1 LKHISRVIFLLI
13 KKNNEIA
20 SLKLV
25 QPLKYKKYMSD
36 DFDLLETNSNEKT
49 EKVDVNWG
57 KSIDTMKSKL
67 AQEDDPQSRQK
78 ILNATLDDV
87 VHMAEKDRSTL
98 LDAIKDLTDYQ
109 DEVGIMFEKFSAL
122 NPSEQKVIDDAQ
134 KGLERAR
141 IELEDAEN
149 KADTWW
155 NNLWGRK
162 SKIKKEQAEFKE
174 AEKVRAGADNEAK
187 ALFQLRIENADIQ
200 TLLSELSYKSQAAV
214 TRLKNREVE
223 IKEVEEKLKV
233 AIVEASKNHTKALEK
248 KKEVEV
254 KLEEQYALL
263 KQSRQELDEIA
274 DKQSPEYSEAIGK
287 MTTIEQK
294 VEELEGLKNAYTTL
308 AASKDSFV
316 HKHNL
321 TIKVLTSLR
330 SNLQTH
336 RAKLKS
342 DTEERL
348 KYYDGYIVAL
358 KARTDQEFA
367 AILEHLGVKTDEHIG
382 ETLASMHSASAK
394 ARQEMMENIPVH
406 EKVMSGV
413 YGSYAEALHEIRK
426 KDIDIQK
433 NFADRYGIDMK
444 EIFEDYYKADAN
456 APKDTDDA
464 PTEKAV
470 PDSSNDDMLS

>member
-1 LKHISRVIFLLI
+1 
-13 KKNNEIA
+13 
-20 SLKLV
+20 
-25 QPLKYKKYMSD
+25 MSD

-57 KSIDTMKSKL
+57 KAIDSMKSKL
-67 AQEDDPQSRQK
+67 AQEDDPQVRQK

-87 VHMAEKDRSTL
+87 VNMAEKDRTTL

-109 DEVGIMFEKFSAL
+109 DEVGIIFEKFSSL
-122 NPSEQKVIDDAQ
+122 NADEQKIIDDAQ
-134 KGLERAR
+134 KALERAR
-141 IELEDAEN
+141 IELEDAQN
-149 KADTWW
+149 KPDTWW

-162 SKIKKEQAEFKE
+162 SKIAKAEQELKE
-174 AEKVRAGADNEAK
+174 AEKVRAGADNRAK
-187 ALFQLRIENADIQ
+187 AMFQERIESADVQ
-200 TLLSELSYKSQAAV
+200 TLLSELSFKSQAAV
-214 TRLKNREVE
+214 TRLKEREVE
-223 IKEVEEKLKV
+223 IKEVEDKLQV
-233 AIVEASKNHTKALEK
+233 AIVEATKNHTKALEK
-248 KKEVEV
+248 KKEVEGQ
-254 KLEEQYALL
+254 LEEQYALL
-263 KQSRQELDEIA
+263 KQARQELEEIA
-274 DKQSPEYSEAIGK
+274 DKQSAEYAQAIGK
-287 MTTIEQK
+287 VTKLEQK

-382 ETLASMHSASAK
+382 ETLAAMHTASAK
-394 ARQEMMENIPVH
+394 ARQEMMDNIPVH
-406 EKVMSGV
+406 EKVMQGV
-413 YGSYAEALHEIRK
+413 YSSYAEALQEIRN
-426 KDIDIQK
+426 KDSEIQK

-444 EIFEDYYKADAN
+444 ELFEDYYKADAN
-456 APKDTDDA
+456 APTGDDT
-464 PTEKAV
+464 P
-470 PDSSNDDMLS
+470 SNDSEPETNDDDLLS

>member
-1 LKHISRVIFLLI
+1 
-13 KKNNEIA
+13 
-20 SLKLV
+20 
-25 QPLKYKKYMSD
+25 MSD
-36 DFDLLETNSNEKT
+36 DFDLLETSSNEKT

-57 KSIDTMKSKL
+57 KAIDTMKSKL
-67 AQEDDPQSRQK
+67 SQEDDPEVRQK

-87 VHMAEKDRSTL
+87 VHMAEKDRTTL

-109 DEVGIMFEKFSAL
+109 DEVGIIFEKFSSL
-122 NPSEQKVIDDAQ
+122 NATEQKVIDDAQ

-149 KADTWW
+149 KPDTWW

-162 SKIKKEQAEFKE
+162 SKIKKEQEEFKT
-174 AEKVRAGADNEAK
+174 AEKVRAGADNKAK
-187 ALFQLRIENADIQ
+187 AMFQERIESADIQ

-214 TRLKNREVE
+214 SRLKNREVE
-223 IKEVEEKLKV
+223 IKEVEEKLKD

-248 KKEVEV
+248 KKEVEA

-263 KQSRQELDEIA
+263 KQARQELEDIA
-274 DKQSPEYSEAIGK
+274 DKQSPEYSDAIGK
-287 MTTIEQK
+287 MTALEQK

-348 KYYDGYIVAL
+348 KYYDGYVVAL

-382 ETLASMHSASAK
+382 ETLASMHTASAK
-394 ARQEMMENIPVH
+394 ARQDMMDNIPVH
-406 EKVMSGV
+406 EKVMQGV
-413 YGSYAEALHEIRK
+413 YSSYAEALQEIRA
-426 KDIDIQK
+426 KDSDIQK
-433 NFADRYGIDMK
+433 NFAERYGIDMK
-444 EIFEDYYKADAN
+444 EIFEDYYKADPNKA
-456 APKDTDDA
+456 AQGDGGEGDKPSPKPEA
-464 PTEKAV
+464 
-470 PDSSNDDMLS
+470 NDDDLLS

>member
-1 LKHISRVIFLLI
+1 
-13 KKNNEIA
+13 
-20 SLKLV
+20 
-25 QPLKYKKYMSD
+25 MSD
-36 DFDLLETNSNEKT
+36 DFDLLETNSNQKT

-57 KSIDTMKSKL
+57 KAIDTMKSKL
-67 AQEDDPQSRQK
+67 AQEDDPQTRQK

-87 VHMAEKDRSTL
+87 VQMAEKDRTTL

-109 DEVGIMFEKFSAL
+109 DEVGIMFEKFSSL
-122 NPSEQKVIDDAQ
+122 NATEQKVIDDAQ
-134 KGLERAR
+134 KELERAR

-149 KADTWW
+149 KPDTWW

-162 SKIKKEQAEFKE
+162 SKIKKEQQEFKE
-174 AEKVRAGADNEAK
+174 AEKVRLGADNKAK
-187 ALFQLRIENADIQ
+187 AMFQQRIESADVE
-200 TLLSELSYKSQAAV
+200 TLLGELSYKSQAAV

-248 KKEVEV
+248 KKEVEG

-263 KQSRQELDEIA
+263 KQSRQELEEIA
-274 DKQSPEYSEAIGK
+274 DKQSTEYSEAIGK
-287 MTTIEQK
+287 VTSIEQK

-382 ETLASMHSASAK
+382 ETLASMHSASAR
-394 ARQEMMENIPVH
+394 ARQDMMDNIPVH
-406 EKVMSGV
+406 EKVMKGV
-413 YGSYAEALHEIRK
+413 YSSYAEALQEIRD
-426 KDIDIQK
+426 KDSDIQK

-444 EIFEDYYKADAN
+444 EIFEDYYKADADAPEGEDDKPSE
-456 APKDTDDA
+456 APKK
-464 PTEKAV
+464 E
-470 PDSSNDDMLS
+470 SSNDDMLS